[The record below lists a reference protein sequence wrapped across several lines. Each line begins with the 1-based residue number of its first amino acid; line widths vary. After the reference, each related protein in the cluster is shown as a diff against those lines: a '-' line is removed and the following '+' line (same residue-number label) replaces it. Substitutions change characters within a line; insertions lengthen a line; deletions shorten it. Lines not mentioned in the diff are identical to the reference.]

1 MTTHTTKKQL
11 TFNQA
16 MTQFKKYVAKSDA
29 RPALKYVQYHENGYL
44 VATNSHVLL
53 KIHTD
58 YITDIPKDYTTGS
71 LINPKTLEI
80 RNDLKYPEV
89 SRIIPDYRDSNINV
103 TLNDNIKDLQDV
115 LKKLKPIYK
124 HSKNKV
130 VKMELNKDKTILSSK
145 GYDKENDVEL
155 YEEHI
160 LNNVYSNY
168 DNLTISFNG
177 NYFQNVLAIAKKFNG
192 LTKNNSML
200 HFYSNVRPF
209 LFTQPGV
216 FDAIIMPVRTF

>member
-1 MTTHTTKKQL
+1 MTTQTIKKQL

-16 MTQFKKYVAKSDA
+16 MTQFKKYVAKSDT
-29 RPALKYVQYHENGYL
+29 RPALKYVQYHENDYL
-44 VATNSHVLL
+44 VATNGYVLL
-53 KIHTD
+53 RIHTD
-58 YITDIPKDYTTGS
+58 YITDIPKDYATAS

-89 SRIIPDYRDSNINV
+89 SRIIPNYRDSNINIV
-103 TLNDNIKDLQDV
+103 LNDNIKDLQDV
-115 LKKLKPIYK
+115 LKQLKPIYK

-130 VKMELNKDKTILSSK
+130 VKMELSKDKTILSSK
-145 GYDKENDVEL
+145 GYDKDIEI

-160 LNNVYSNY
+160 LNNVYSDY

-177 NYFQNVLAIAKKFNG
+177 DYFQNVLTVAKKFNG

-200 HFYSNVRPF
+200 HFYSNVMPF

-216 FDAIIMPVRTF
+216 FDAIVMPVRTF